1 MRMVWLRRARAVAG
15 LAAVVTLLAMF
26 LVETLDAGVTIEP
39 GRIRTLVA
47 LIAALLG
54 VDLAGSKLPF
64 TVTFSNEGGDTPEN
78 TNEKD

>member
-1 MRMVWLRRARAVAG
+1 MVWLRRARAVAG

-54 VDLAGSKLPF
+54 VDLAGAKLPF
-64 TVTFSNEGGDTPEN
+64 TVTFEGGDTTET